1 MTDMS
6 VQSLPSSLKE
16 TRTQGTVTFPCTVYR
31 ADASAS
37 EIPRPFITKVH
48 WHDAVEILHFI
59 HGHFRVRVGMEE
71 YDICQEAFCFV
82 GSGKLHAIYSADGSL
97 EEALL
102 FSPYILESPGVDSAE
117 RDLIAPL
124 RRGQLA
130 LPLMIDESSP
140 AFCQIR
146 HEYQVCQAI
155 FESRSRIQGDQHMLE
170 DAASQLRVKAAL
182 MNILATLSETRLLGE
197 PSGKEDP
204 RLETLKKVLGYIR
217 DHFSEKI
224 YLSDLAQL
232 MNMNEQ
238 YFCRFFRM
246 AMGKTPLTYIN
257 ETRIR
262 QASVLLQS
270 SELPV
275 AQIAEDCGFCSPG
288 HFITAF
294 RKFTGTTPKRYRN
307 QQRVHPASF

>member
-1 MTDMS
+1 
-6 VQSLPSSLKE
+6 
-16 TRTQGTVTFPCTVYR
+16 
-31 ADASAS
+31 
-37 EIPRPFITKVH
+37 
-48 WHDAVEILHFI
+48 
-59 HGHFRVRVGMEE
+59 
-71 YDICQEAFCFV
+71 
-82 GSGKLHAIYSADGSL
+82 
-97 EEALL
+97 
-102 FSPYILESPGVDSAE
+102 
-117 RDLIAPL
+117 
-124 RRGQLA
+124 
-130 LPLMIDESSP
+130 
-140 AFCQIR
+140 
-146 HEYQVCQAI
+146 
-155 FESRSRIQGDQHMLE
+155 MLE

-182 MNILATLSETRLLGE
+182 MNILATLSETGLLGE

-294 RKFTGTTPKRYRN
+294 RKFTRHHAEAVPESAAGASRFILTRRSDYESKMVAWKGCLPGISEEFLGTTPKRYRN

>member
-1 MTDMS
+1 
-6 VQSLPSSLKE
+6 
-16 TRTQGTVTFPCTVYR
+16 
-31 ADASAS
+31 
-37 EIPRPFITKVH
+37 
-48 WHDAVEILHFI
+48 
-59 HGHFRVRVGMEE
+59 
-71 YDICQEAFCFV
+71 
-82 GSGKLHAIYSADGSL
+82 
-97 EEALL
+97 
-102 FSPYILESPGVDSAE
+102 
-117 RDLIAPL
+117 
-124 RRGQLA
+124 
-130 LPLMIDESSP
+130 MIDESSP